1 MTRRSFGSIRR
12 LPSDRWQ
19 GSYVGP
25 DHRRHTGPTTW
36 THRTDAEAWLA
47 AERHL
52 IEGGEW
58 TPPTDRQRA
67 ETAAGQLLGDYATT
81 VIERRATRSRNPLR
95 PTTRAHYEQ
104 TLRLV
109 ILPTLGDLPV
119 ASITRADVA
128 AWYDSLDP
136 ARATRRGH
144 AYDLLR
150 SILAEAVEDGLLA
163 ENPCRL
169 RGAGKP
175 SPARAGEV
183 LDLSELVAYIAAVD
197 PPYRVLL
204 ALTAW
209 CSLRSGEARAL
220 RRCDIDDDGRLLR
233 VRQTILRVPHPD
245 GGQQLI
251 IGPPKTAAGVRSAAI
266 PPMVAPGVAE
276 WLADWDRR
284 HPSAEATSLLWTSRD
299 GESPLSDV
307 TLRKAHRRAASAIG
321 RPSLRLHDLRRTGAT
336 LAAQSG
342 ATIRELMRRLGH
354 TRPDVAM
361 VYQVADDERDAAVA
375 ARMGGLALPPGV

>member
-19 GSYVGP
+19 ASYVGP

-47 AERHL
+47 AERRL
-52 IEGGEW
+52 IEGSEW
-58 TPPTDRQRA
+58 TPPTDRRRA
-67 ETAAGQLLGDYATT
+67 ETAAGQLLGDYAAT
-81 VIERRATRSRNPLR
+81 VIARRATRSRNPLR

-109 ILPTLGDLPV
+109 ILPTLGELPI
-119 ASITRADVA
+119 ASITRADIA

-150 SILAEAVEDGLLA
+150 SILAEAVDDGLLA

-175 SPARAGEV
+175 SPTRAGEV
-183 LDLSELVAYIAAVD
+183 LDVSELVAYIAAVA

-220 RRCDIDDDGRLLR
+220 RRCDIDDDGRVLR
-233 VRQTILRVPHPD
+233 VRQTILRVPHPQ

-251 IGPPKTAAGVRSAAI
+251 IGPPKTAAGIRSAAI
-266 PPMVAPGVAE
+266 PPMVAHGVAE
-276 WLADWDRR
+276 WLAEWDHR
-284 HPSAEATSLLWTSRD
+284 HPSAEATALLWTSRD

-321 RPSLRLHDLRRTGAT
+321 RPSLRVHDLRRTGAT

-375 ARMGGLALPPGV
+375 ARMGGLALPPGM

>member
-1 MTRRSFGSIRR
+1 MTRRSFGTIRR
-12 LPSDRWQ
+12 LPSNRWQ
-19 GSYVGP
+19 ASYVGP
-25 DHRRHTGPTTW
+25 DHRRHTGPVTW

-47 AERHL
+47 AERRL
-52 IEGGEW
+52 IEGAAW
-58 TPPTDRQRA
+58 TPPTDRRRA
-67 ETAAGQLLGDYATT
+67 ETTAGQLLGDYAAT
-81 VIERRATRSRNPLR
+81 VVARRATRSRNPLR

-109 ILPTLGDLPV
+109 ILPTLGDLPIT
-119 ASITRADVA
+119 SITRADIA

-150 SILAEAVEDGLLA
+150 SILAEAVDDGILP

-220 RRCDIDDDGRLLR
+220 RRCDIDDDGRVLR

-276 WLADWDRR
+276 WLAEWDRR
-284 HPSAEATSLLWTSRD
+284 RPSADATSLLWTSRD
-299 GESPLSDV
+299 GESPMSDV
-307 TLRKAHRRAASAIG
+307 TLRKAHRRAAAAIG
-321 RPSLRLHDLRRTGAT
+321 RSSLRVHDLRRTGAT

-375 ARMGGLALPPGV
+375 ARMGGLALPPGM

>member
-19 GSYVGP
+19 ASYVGP

-36 THRTDAEAWLA
+36 THRTDAEAWLGV
-47 AERHL
+47 ERRL
-52 IEGGEW
+52 IEGAAW
-58 TPPTDRQRA
+58 TPPADRRRA
-67 ETAAGQLLGDYATT
+67 ETTAEQLLGDYAAT
-81 VIERRATRSRNPLR
+81 VIKRRATRSRNPLR

-104 TLRLV
+104 TLRLA
-109 ILPTLGDLPV
+109 ILPTLGDLPIT
-119 ASITRADVA
+119 SITRADIA

-150 SILAEAVEDGLLA
+150 SILAEAVDDGLLP

-175 SPARAGEV
+175 SPARPGEV

-197 PPYRVLL
+197 PPYQVLL

-220 RRCDIDDDGRLLR
+220 RRCDIDDDGRVLR

-251 IGPPKTAAGVRSAAI
+251 IGPPKTAAGIRSAAI

-276 WLADWDRR
+276 WLADWDHR
-284 HPSAEATSLLWTSRD
+284 HPSAEPTSLLWTSRD

-307 TLRKAHRRAASAIG
+307 TLRKAHRRAAAAIG
-321 RPSLRLHDLRRTGAT
+321 RPSLRVHDLRRTGAT

-375 ARMGGLALPPGV
+375 ARMGGLALPPGM

>member
-1 MTRRSFGSIRR
+1 MTRRRFGSIRK
-12 LPSDRWQ
+12 LPSSRWQ
-19 GSYVGP
+19 ASYVGP

-47 AERHL
+47 AERRL
-52 IEGGEW
+52 IEGCEW
-58 TPPTDRQRA
+58 TPPTARQRA
-67 ETAAGQLLGDYATT
+67 KTAAGQLLGDYAAT

-109 ILPTLGDLPV
+109 ILPALGDLPV
-119 ASITRADVA
+119 ASITRADIA

-150 SILAEAVEDGLLA
+150 SVLAEAVDDGILA

-183 LDLSELVAYIAAVD
+183 LDVSELVAYIAAVD

-220 RRCDIDDDGRLLR
+220 RRCDIDDDGRVLR
-233 VRQTILRVPHPD
+233 VRQTILRVPHPQ

-266 PPMVAPGVAE
+266 PPVVAHGVAE
-276 WLADWDRR
+276 WLAEWDHR
-284 HPSAEATSLLWTSRD
+284 HPSADATSLLWTSRD

-307 TLRKAHRRAASAIG
+307 TLRKAHRRAATAIG
-321 RPSLRLHDLRRTGAT
+321 RPSLRVHDLRRTGAT

-375 ARMGGLALPPGV
+375 ARMGGLALPPGM

>member
-12 LPSDRWQ
+12 LPSNRWQ
-19 GSYVGP
+19 ASYVGP

-47 AERHL
+47 AERRI
-52 IEGGEW
+52 IESGTW

-67 ETAAGQLLGDYATT
+67 ETAAGQRLGDYAAT
-81 VIERRATRSRNPLR
+81 VIKRRATRSRSPLR

-104 TLRLV
+104 TLRLA
-109 ILPTLGDLPV
+109 ILPTLGDLPI
-119 ASITRADVA
+119 ASITRAKIA

-150 SILAEAVEDGLLA
+150 SILAEAVDDGILP

-175 SPARAGEV
+175 SPARTGEV

-220 RRCDIDDDGRLLR
+220 RRCDIDDDGRALR

-276 WLADWDRR
+276 WLAEWDHRR
-284 HPSAEATSLLWTSRD
+284 PSAEATSLLWTSRD

-307 TLRKAHRRAASAIG
+307 TLRKAHRRAAAAIG
-321 RPSLRLHDLRRTGAT
+321 RPSLRVHDLRRTGAT

-375 ARMGGLALPPGV
+375 ARMGGLALPPGM

>member
-12 LPSDRWQ
+12 LPSNRWQ
-19 GSYVGP
+19 ASYVGP
-25 DHRRHTGPTTW
+25 DHRRHTGPVTW

-47 AERHL
+47 AERHV
-52 IEGGEW
+52 IESGTW

-67 ETAAGQLLGDYATT
+67 ETTAGQRLGDYAAT
-81 VIERRATRSRNPLR
+81 VIKRRATRSRSPLR

-104 TLRLV
+104 TLRLA
-109 ILPTLGDLPV
+109 ILPTLGDLPI
-119 ASITRADVA
+119 ASITRADIA

-150 SILAEAVEDGLLA
+150 SILAEAVDDGLLP

-220 RRCDIDDDGRLLR
+220 RRCDIDDDGRVLR
-233 VRQTILRVPHPD
+233 VRQTILRVPHPQ

-266 PPMVAPGVAE
+266 PPVVAHGVAE
-276 WLADWDRR
+276 WLAEWDHR
-284 HPSAEATSLLWTSRD
+284 HPSADATSLLWTSRD
-299 GESPLSDV
+299 GESPMSDV
-307 TLRKAHRRAASAIG
+307 TLRKAHRRAAAAIG
-321 RPSLRLHDLRRTGAT
+321 RPSLRVHDLRRTGAT

-375 ARMGGLALPPGV
+375 ARMGGLALPPGM

>member
-1 MTRRSFGSIRR
+1 MTRRSFGTIRK
-12 LPSDRWQ
+12 LPSNRWQ
-19 GSYVGP
+19 ASYVGP
-25 DHRRHTGPTTW
+25 DHRRHTGPVTW

-47 AERHL
+47 AERRL
-52 IEGGEW
+52 IEGCEW
-58 TPPTDRQRA
+58 TPPTDRQRV
-67 ETAAGQLLGDYATT
+67 ETAAGQLLGDYAAT

-95 PTTRAHYEQ
+95 LTTRAHYEQ

-109 ILPTLGDLPV
+109 ILPTLGDLPLT
-119 ASITRADVA
+119 SITRADIA

-150 SILAEAVEDGLLA
+150 SILAEAVDDGILP

-175 SPARAGEV
+175 SPARTGEV

-220 RRCDIDDDGRLLR
+220 RRCDIDDDGRVLR

-245 GGQQLI
+245 GGQQLV

-266 PPMVAPGVAE
+266 PPVVAHGVAE
-276 WLADWDRR
+276 WLAEWDHR
-284 HPSAEATSLLWTSRD
+284 HPSADATSLLWTSRD
-299 GESPLSDV
+299 GESPMSDV
-307 TLRKAHRRAASAIG
+307 TLRKAHRRAAAAIG
-321 RPSLRLHDLRRTGAT
+321 RPSLRVHDLRRTGAT

-375 ARMGGLALPPGV
+375 ARMGGLALPPGM

>member
-1 MTRRSFGSIRR
+1 MTRRGFGSIRR
-12 LPSDRWQ
+12 LPSGRWQ
-19 GSYVGP
+19 ASYVGP
-25 DHRRHTGPTTW
+25 DRRRHTGPVTW

-47 AERHL
+47 AERHV
-52 IEGGEW
+52 IESGTW

-67 ETAAGQLLGDYATT
+67 ETTAGQRLGDYAATI
-81 VIERRATRSRNPLR
+81 IERRATRSRNPLR

-109 ILPTLGDLPV
+109 ILPALGDLPV

-136 ARATRRGH
+136 TRATRRGH

-150 SILAEAVEDGLLA
+150 SILAEAVDDGILP

-220 RRCDIDDDGRLLR
+220 RRCDIDDDGRVLR

-245 GGQQLI
+245 GGQQLV
-251 IGPPKTAAGVRSAAI
+251 IGPPKTAAGIRSAAI
-266 PPMVAPGVAE
+266 PPVVAHGVAE
-276 WLADWDRR
+276 WLAEWDHR
-284 HPSAEATSLLWTSRD
+284 HPSADATSLLWTSRD

-321 RPSLRLHDLRRTGAT
+321 RPSLRVHDLRRTGAT

-375 ARMGGLALPPGV
+375 ARMGGLALPPGE

>member
-19 GSYVGP
+19 ASYVGP
-25 DHRRHTGPTTW
+25 DHHRHTGPTTW

-47 AERHL
+47 AERHV
-52 IEGGEW
+52 IESGTW

-67 ETAAGQLLGDYATT
+67 ETTAGQRLGDYAAT
-81 VIERRATRSRNPLR
+81 VIKRRATRSRSPLR

-104 TLRLV
+104 TLRLA
-109 ILPTLGDLPV
+109 ILPTLGDLPIT
-119 ASITRADVA
+119 SITRADVA

-136 ARATRRGH
+136 TRATRRGH

-150 SILAEAVEDGLLA
+150 SILAEAVDDGILP

-175 SPARAGEV
+175 SPARPGEV
-183 LDLSELVAYIAAVD
+183 LDASELVAYIAAVD

-209 CSLRSGEARAL
+209 CSLRSGEGRAL
-220 RRCDIDDDGRLLR
+220 RRCDIDDDGRVLR

-245 GGQQLI
+245 GGQQLV
-251 IGPPKTAAGVRSAAI
+251 IGPPKTAAGIRSAAI
-266 PPMVAPGVAE
+266 PPVVAHGVAE
-276 WLADWDRR
+276 WLADWDHR
-284 HPSAEATSLLWTSRD
+284 HPSAEPTSLLWTSRD

-307 TLRKAHRRAASAIG
+307 TLRKAHRRAAAAIG
-321 RPSLRLHDLRRTGAT
+321 RPSLRVHDLRRTGAT

-375 ARMGGLALPPGV
+375 ARMGGLALPPGE